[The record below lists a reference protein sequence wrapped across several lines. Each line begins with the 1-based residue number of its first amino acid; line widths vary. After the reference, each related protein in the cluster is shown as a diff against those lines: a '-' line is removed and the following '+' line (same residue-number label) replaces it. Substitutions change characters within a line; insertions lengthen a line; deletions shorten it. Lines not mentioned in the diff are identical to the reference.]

1 MDNSQVYSPRA
12 RPVMTESKGKVAII
26 GSGLIGSC
34 WATLF
39 VNAGYSVCLYD
50 ISAEQL
56 DVALRTITRNLE
68 KLENEGLSRRDETTE
83 QVMKHIT
90 TTLRLED
97 ALHGAI
103 YAQESTSESV
113 EFKRKIFSEMD
124 KFASEEVILA
134 SSTSTIPASNFTE
147 GLKHRT
153 RCLVAHP
160 VNPPLYLSLV
170 EVVPAPWTTEAVV
183 ERTCEILKT
192 IGQEPVRLNREVLGF
207 AVNRLQYA
215 LLAEAWRLVA
225 DKVMSP
231 EDVDKVTYFY
241 EQHGKCRGRV
251 ARSAIPAGTV
261 VDRSLSGT
269 GWFFHRSLVMSSG
282 LGPRY
287 AFLGPLQTVHLNANG
302 IRDYFAR
309 YGDGIRRV
317 LADLGPTPTFTEPAV
332 LDVMERSLNDNMPLE
347 RLASLKALREENL
360 ARLARLKKKLD

>member
-231 EDVDKVTYFY
+231 EDVDKV
-241 EQHGKCRGRV
+241 
-251 ARSAIPAGTV
+251 
-261 VDRSLSGT
+261 
-269 GWFFHRSLVMSSG
+269 MSSG